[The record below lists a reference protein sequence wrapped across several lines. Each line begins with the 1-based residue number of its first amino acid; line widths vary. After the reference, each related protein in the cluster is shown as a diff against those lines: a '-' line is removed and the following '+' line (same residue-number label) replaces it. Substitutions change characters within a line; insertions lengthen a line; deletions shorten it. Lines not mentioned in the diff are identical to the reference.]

1 MKCKTFNLN
10 IHILDK
16 VDYRFAI
23 IILQEDIGDDAM
35 DNIID
40 ITKISSDIESEIK
53 KSIKGCIIRPSIA
66 LIQIGDNKISK
77 MYSNAIEDAC
87 DRVGIYFRHFEY
99 EDDIPELTVI
109 NKIKELNN
117 DEYVNGIVISLPLP
131 ERYNEKRILNT
142 IVNSKDINGVTDIN
156 IGRLI
161 SGRKTI
167 TTCISSGIMN
177 IFKYYGVDLDGKEVT
192 VVCDKKSNIRS
203 LISILI
209 NLGATVTICTEN
221 TKDIKKYTL
230 ESDIVISSIN
240 KNGIINCDM
249 IKEGTIVIDA
259 GISIDKDK
267 IYGDVDYDT
276 VVKKAKLITP
286 KVDGINSIM
295 ISMLLSNTLLC
306 YNSKK

>member
-1 MKCKTFNLN
+1 
-10 IHILDK
+10 
-16 VDYRFAI
+16 
-23 IILQEDIGDDAM
+23 M

-40 ITKISSDIESEIK
+40 ITKISSGIEDEIK

-66 LIQIGDNKISK
+66 LIQVGYNEVSK
-77 MYSNAIEDAC
+77 MYSNAVEESC
-87 DRVGIYFRHFEY
+87 NRVGIYFRHFEY

-117 DEYVNGIVISLPLP
+117 DEYVNGIVVSLPLP

-161 SGRKTI
+161 SGRRTI

-177 IFKYYGVDLDGKEVT
+177 IFKYYDVDLEGKEVT
-192 VVCDKKSNIRS
+192 VVCDKKSSIRS

-209 NLGATVTICTEN
+209 NSGSTVTICTQS

-240 KNGIINCDM
+240 EKNIITDDM
-249 IKEGTIVIDA
+249 IKDGTIVIDA

-286 KVDGINSIM
+286 KVNGVNIII